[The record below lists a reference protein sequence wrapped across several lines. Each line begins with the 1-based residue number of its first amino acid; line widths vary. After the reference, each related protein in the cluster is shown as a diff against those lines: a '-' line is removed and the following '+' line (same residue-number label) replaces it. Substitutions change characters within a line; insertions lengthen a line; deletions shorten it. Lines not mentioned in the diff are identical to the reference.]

1 MGPRTS
7 RRNTE
12 EEAHGRGEL
21 YIHVCVYVFMFERV
35 YIYIPPSQRFRVP
48 RMLFEASRTVLEY
61 VEPVRSSMV
70 QGEKKKNRLRGSD
83 SILSHPTEQ
92 LAA

>member
-7 RRNTE
+7 RRNIE

-35 YIYIPPSQRFRVP
+35 CIYISPPP
-48 RMLFEASRTVLEY
+48 KGLESL
-61 VEPVRSSMV
+61 VCSLKL
-70 QGEKKKNRLRGSD
+70 QG
-83 SILSHPTEQ
+83 LS
-92 LAA
+92 